1 MHGLLPWSLLLFA
14 SLLASCVYGPPIY
27 GRETPPDNAPF
38 YFPSGL
44 VPSPFNDVVVD
55 LGAGD
60 TRTFGVQVFD
70 RDPAE
75 ELEYEW
81 TLLSPALD
89 VEAVLGSGLLRDPS
103 AINDVYAWQV
113 PRITFQTCQGTVA
126 GFLSEEGD
134 ELTFELTIRDEIPED
149 QRFDETAS
157 FYEIVIRWNVVA
169 LGNCNE

>member
-1 MHGLLPWSLLLFA
+1 VQLWFVLLLVTV
-14 SLLASCVYGPPIY
+14 LTSCVYGPPLY

-44 VPSPFNDVVVD
+44 VPSPFNDVIVD

-60 TRTFGVQVFD
+60 TRTFGLQVFD
-70 RDPAE
+70 RDRDE

-89 VEAVLGSGLLRDPS
+89 VEAVLGSGLLTDPS

-113 PRITFQTCQGTVA
+113 PRISFQTCQGTVA

-134 ELTFELTIRDEIPED
+134 EITFELTIRDEIPEE
-149 QRFDETAS
+149 QRFDDSAS
-157 FYEIVIRWNVVA
+157 FYEIIIRWNVVA

>member
-1 MHGLLPWSLLLFA
+1 MLCWLVLPCVSTLTG
-14 SLLASCVYGPPIY
+14 CVYGPPLY
-27 GRETPPDNAPF
+27 GRDAPPDNAPF

-55 LGAGD
+55 LAAGD

-70 RDPAE
+70 RDPDE

-81 TLLSPALD
+81 TLLSPSLD

-103 AINDVYAWQV
+103 AINNVYAWQV
-113 PRITFQTCQGTVA
+113 PRISFQTCQGTVA

-134 ELTFELTIRDEIPED
+134 TITFELTIRDEIPVD
-149 QRFDETAS
+149 QRFDDSAG
-157 FYEIVIRWNVVA
+157 FYEIIIRWDVVA
-169 LGNCNE
+169 LGNCND